1 MALSQAGFKVAI
13 YERTDK
19 LEEFGAGLQITPN
32 ATRILAQLGVLE
44 RVRQFVFEAPRRSG
58 AARFG

>member
-1 MALSQAGFKVAI
+1 MALSLAGFKVAI

-44 RVRQFVFEAPRRSG
+44 RVRQFVLEAPRRSG